1 MKPVL
6 DAIPPLAD
14 EQVAEIAEILRL
26 MGEASRLRILLACL
40 TRPGRVHE
48 IAARLGIPRSL
59 VSHHLRLLRASRLLR
74 AAKNGKQVVY
84 SPLDDRVRC
93 IVVDLAHHILE
104 MPEDRDEGGDESR
117 GRARMGQSGPDGRCG
132 GLRPGGHPCPGLAA

>member
-40 TRPGRVHE
+40 TRPGPVGE

-93 IVVDLAHHILE
+93 IVVDLANHILE
-104 MPEDRDEGGDESR
+104 TPEHREAVADE
-117 GRARMGQSGPDGRCG
+117 
-132 GLRPGGHPCPGLAA
+132 